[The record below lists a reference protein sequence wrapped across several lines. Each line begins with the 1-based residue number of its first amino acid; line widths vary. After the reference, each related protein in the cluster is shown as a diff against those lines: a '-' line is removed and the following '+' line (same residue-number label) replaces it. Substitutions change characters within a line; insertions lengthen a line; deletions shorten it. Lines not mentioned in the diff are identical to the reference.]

1 MNQQLRVGIIGD
13 YDPKLRFHIGTN
25 EALDHT
31 ATALSASVEAS
42 WLPTPSLAKGSV
54 GMTLKEFDA
63 LWCSPGSPYKSMDG
77 ALRGIQ
83 FAREEGW
90 PFIGT

>member
-1 MNQQLRVGIIGD
+1 MNQQLRVGVIGD
-13 YDPKLRFHIGTN
+13 YDPNLRFHIATD
-25 EALDHT
+25 EALDH
-31 ATALSASVEAS
+31 AAAVLSVSIKTS
-42 WLPTPSLAKGSV
+42 WVPTPSLTKESIG
-54 GMTLKEFDA
+54 TLLKQFDA

-83 FAREEGW
+83 FAREKGR